1 MAKHSV
7 RDLDEGQLEMMWN
20 FLRMG
25 CQYKPNVPVLKEHLE
40 AIRQAMVQ
48 KTGGNRETD
57 PAYYTDHDDVGTH
70 INCVVVEA
78 MCLYLSGYL
87 DKLEGMTKND

>member
-48 KTGGNRETD
+48 KTGGNRET
-57 PAYYTDHDDVGTH
+57 ALH
-70 INCVVVEA
+70 II
-78 MCLYLSGYL
+78 LT
-87 DKLEGMTKND
+87 MTT